1 MNWSR
6 IIGVLTAVWGAGIL
20 ISFVLRGAPLGTG
33 AYGAG
38 SLTGL
43 VVGLLLLVSGLYY
56 AITGGRPGKKEER

>member
-6 IIGVLTAVWGAGIL
+6 IIGVISALWGAGIL
-20 ISFVLRGAPLGTG
+20 ISFVLRGASIGNG

-43 VVGLLLLVSGLYY
+43 VFGLLLLGSGLYY
-56 AITGGRPGKKEER
+56 AITGGRTGKKEER